1 MVFEQWSIWREGG
14 MVRLKNHVGTA
25 EGPARPDGGSSGTRE
40 RIRVLHVLPA
50 PNGTTQYVDHMIGG
64 APPEIRIL
72 TFSWFRAIFGAY
84 DVLHV
89 HWPEFLVRQ
98 RTPAGRFVKQ
108 LLACTLLFRLEVTET
123 PVVRT
128 AHNIEPH
135 ESGNRLERRFLEALD
150 RRTAL
155 WIRLNPTTPLP
166 AGVRHA
172 TIPHGHYR
180 SVFPPDPSTTP
191 EHGRIFQFGLI
202 RRYKGIERLLEVFG
216 AIDDPALR
224 LTIAG
229 KPQDDALAG
238 HIAAAAAADRR
249 VEARLEFVSDEVLAH
264 EVRRAELVVL
274 PYTQMHN
281 SGAALLALS
290 LDRPVLVPRSA
301 ATDALAR
308 EVGEGWVIM
317 FDGVLQRG
325 DLLRAM
331 AVARLTIERG
341 TRPHLADR
349 DWELVGRR
357 HAEAYHKVVPDVGW
371 RR

>member
-1 MVFEQWSIWREGG
+1 M
-14 MVRLKNHVGTA
+14 RLKNRLGTA
-25 EGPARPDGGSSGTRE
+25 EERVRRERDEPATHE

-64 APPEIRIL
+64 APPEVQIL

-98 RTPAGRFVKQ
+98 RTRAGRFVKQ
-108 LLACTLLFRLEVTET
+108 VLAYTLLLRLELTER

-128 AHNIEPH
+128 AHNIAPH
-135 ESGNRLERRFLEALD
+135 ESGDRLERRFLDALD

-166 AGVRHA
+166 AGVRSV

-180 SVFPPDPSTTP
+180 SVFPPDPRTTP
-191 EHGRIFQFGLI
+191 EHGRLIQFGLV

-216 AIDDPALR
+216 AIDDPAMR

-229 KPQDDALAG
+229 KSQDAALAA
-238 HIAAAAAADRR
+238 HIAAVAAADDR

-264 EVRRAELVVL
+264 EVRSAELVVL

-317 FDGVLQRG
+317 FDGELQRG

-331 AVARLTIERG
+331 AVARLTLERG

-357 HAEAYHKVVPDVGW
+357 HAEAYRKVVPDVG
-371 RR
+371 RRR

>member
-1 MVFEQWSIWREGG
+1 M
-14 MVRLKNHVGTA
+14 RLRDGVGTA
-25 EGPARPDGGSSGTRE
+25 EDPAQPRGAATGR

-50 PNGTTQYVDHMIGG
+50 PDGTTQYVDHMIGG
-64 APPEIRIL
+64 APPEIQIL

-98 RTPAGRFVKQ
+98 RTPVGRFVKQ
-108 LLACTLLFRLEVTET
+108 VLARTLLLRLELTET

-128 AHNIEPH
+128 AHNIAPH
-135 ESGNRLERRFLEALD
+135 ESGDRLERQFLDALD

-155 WIRLNPTTPLP
+155 WVRLNPTTPLP
-166 AGVRHA
+166 SGVRSA

-180 SVFPPDPSTTP
+180 SVFPPDPGTTP
-191 EHGRIFQFGLI
+191 EPGRLVQFGLI

-216 AIDDPALR
+216 AINDPTMR

-229 KPQDDALAG
+229 RPQDDTLAA
-238 HIAAAAAADRR
+238 HVAAVAAADDR

-331 AVARLTIERG
+331 AVARLTRDRG
-341 TRPHLADR
+341 TRPHLAER
-349 DWELVGRR
+349 DWELVGRQ
-357 HAEAYHKVVPDVGW
+357 HAEAYRRVVPDAG
-371 RR
+371 RRQ

>member
-1 MVFEQWSIWREGG
+1 MVREGG
-14 MVRLKNHVGTA
+14 MVRLKNRAGAA
-25 EGPARPDGGSSGTRE
+25 EGPAKPARVVGT

-64 APPEIRIL
+64 APPEIQIL

-108 LLACTLLFRLEVTET
+108 VLAYTLLLRLELTET

-128 AHNIEPH
+128 AHNIAPH
-135 ESGNRLERRFLEALD
+135 ESGDLLERRFLDALD
-150 RRTAL
+150 RWTAL

-166 AGVRHA
+166 SGARNA

-180 SVFPPDPSTTP
+180 SVFPPDPRTTP
-191 EHGRIFQFGLI
+191 EHGRLVQFGLI
-202 RRYKGIERLLEVFG
+202 RRYKGIERLLEVFR
-216 AIDDPALR
+216 ATDDPTLR

-229 KPQDDALAG
+229 KSQDAALAG
-238 HIAAAAAADRR
+238 HITAVAATDRR
-249 VEARLEFVSDEVLAH
+249 VAARLEFVSDEVLAH

-331 AVARLTIERG
+331 AVARLTLERG

-357 HAEAYHKVVPDVGW
+357 HAEAYRKVVPDVG
-371 RR
+371 RRR

>member
-1 MVFEQWSIWREGG
+1 MRWKSGRS
-14 MVRLKNHVGTA
+14 RT
-25 EGPARPDGGSSGTRE
+25 GGSAAPVDVETARAV

-64 APPEIRIL
+64 APPEIEIL
-72 TFSWFRAIFGAY
+72 TFSWFRAIFGTY

-98 RTPAGRFVKQ
+98 RTPVGRFVKVA
-108 LLACTLLFRLEVTET
+108 LASTLLLRLELTET

-128 AHNIEPH
+128 AHNIAPH
-135 ESGNRLERRFLEALD
+135 ESGDRLERSFLEALD
-150 RRTAL
+150 RRTVL

-166 AGVRHA
+166 PGVRDA

-180 SVFPPDPSTTP
+180 SVFPPDPATRP
-191 EHGRIFQFGLI
+191 EPGRLFQFGLV
-202 RRYKGIERLLEVFG
+202 RRYKGIERLLDVFR
-216 AIDDPALR
+216 AVNDPAMR
-224 LTIAG
+224 LTIVG
-229 KPQDDALAG
+229 KSQDAALAE
-238 HIAAAAAADRR
+238 HITAVAAADDRI
-249 VEARLEFVSDEVLAH
+249 EARLEFVPDDVLAR

-274 PYTQMHN
+274 PYREMHN

-301 ATDALAR
+301 ATDGLAR

-317 FDGVLQRG
+317 YDGVLQPA

-331 AVARLTIERG
+331 AVARLTRERG
-341 TRPHLADR
+341 TRPHLDER

-357 HAEAYHKVVPDVGW
+357 HAEAYRRVVPHRAG
-371 RR
+371 RRR